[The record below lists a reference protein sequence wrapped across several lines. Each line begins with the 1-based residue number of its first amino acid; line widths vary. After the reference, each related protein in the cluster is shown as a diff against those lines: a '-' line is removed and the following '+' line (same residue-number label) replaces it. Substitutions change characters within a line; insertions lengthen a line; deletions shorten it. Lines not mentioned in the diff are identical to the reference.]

1 MRGPDQVTAASTP
14 HVAARPAYIGH
25 RPRVLPNTIRS
36 YSHTITGA
44 VTIDS
49 LHAMPAAH
57 DKTATRGQF
66 LALA

>member
-25 RPRVLPNTIRS
+25 RPRLSPNTIRS
-36 YSHTITGA
+36 YSHTVTGA

-57 DKTATRGQF
+57 ETTATSGQF
-66 LALA
+66 RALA